1 MIGKRTALTIT
12 VLLLLTPVL
21 SFGQSLRIGQVDPSR
36 LLTRQHVD
44 LFLGVTTADG
54 RVPEGLTTDDFRV
67 EESADGEIF
76 TEAEVLSIT
85 PVADLDEG
93 ITFLLL
99 VDNSGSMYQTLRG
112 EETEDAGAMRITA
125 AKNAIRSFL
134 DKLDVPEDRVALA
147 SFNTDYRL
155 HTPPTTALE
164 TVDEAL
170 NAIQRPESDQAYTE
184 LYRALSMAAEDL
196 GDVVGRKVIVVLS
209 DGENFPFSLHSGR
222 PHPEDGEELVDP
234 EDAVTSITEESTGAF
249 AINFATEGDQGLS
262 SIAAQTGGL
271 LFDAADQEQL
281 ASVYGEIRARILD
294 EYRLTYRPRVLPGRT
309 RTVRLTYLRG
319 ADAVSKERRYFTATI
334 MGLPGAGPWFIYVL
348 PFIAALLLAFG
359 TALMRFRNNR
369 RAPNLEVL
377 TPRGKATQ
385 VLDITAA
392 KTVIGSSNEA
402 DVTLANAPT
411 LKESH
416 ATIVFDAATKS
427 YTVVS
432 DEPIS
437 VNNQRTSKRR
447 LSPGDVIQL
456 PGSTI
461 VFDTP
466 EEEKDES

>member
-1 MIGKRTALTIT
+1 MIGKRTALIIT
-12 VLLLLTPVL
+12 ALLLLAPGIF
-21 SFGQSLRIGQVDPSR
+21 FGQSLRIGQVDPSR
-36 LLTRQHVD
+36 LLTRQQVD
-44 LFLGVTTADG
+44 LYLGVTTADG
-54 RVPEGLTTDDFRV
+54 RVPGSLTPGDFRV
-67 EESADGEIF
+67 EESPDGETF
-76 TEAEVLSIT
+76 TDAEVLNVT

-99 VDNSGSMYQTLRG
+99 VDNSGSMYQTIRG
-112 EETEDAGAMRITA
+112 EDTEDPGAMRITA
-125 AKNAIRSFL
+125 AKSAIRDFL
-134 DKLDVPEDRVALA
+134 DQLDHPEDRVALA

-155 HTPPTTALE
+155 HTPPTTSRE

-170 NAIQRPESDQAYTE
+170 ETIRRPESDQAYTE
-184 LYRALSMAAEDL
+184 LYRALSLAAEDL

-209 DGENFPFSLHSGR
+209 DGEDFPFSVHSGR
-222 PHPEDGEELVDP
+222 PHPEYGEQLVDP
-234 EDAVTSITEESTGAF
+234 EDAIMSITQESTGAF
-249 AINFATEGDQGLS
+249 AINFATAGDEGLS
-262 SIAAQTGGL
+262 SIATQSGGL

-294 EYRLTYRPRVLPGRT
+294 EYRLTYRPQVIPGRT
-309 RTVRLTYLRG
+309 RTVRVTYLAG
-319 ADAVSKERRYFTATI
+319 ALPVSEERRYFTATI
-334 MGLPGAGPWFIYVL
+334 MGLPGEGPWFVYLL
-348 PFIAALLLAFG
+348 PFVGALLLAFV
-359 TALMRFRNNR
+359 TALLRFRNNR
-369 RAPNLEVL
+369 GVPNLEVL
-377 TPRGKATQ
+377 NLRGKATQ

-402 DVTLANAPT
+402 ELTLANAPT

-416 ATIVFDAATKS
+416 ATIVFDSATKS

-466 EEEKDES
+466 EEEEEES